1 MNEETIQPV
10 IQFFPE
16 EYQGMITAIVAA
28 AFGAWGFYTLVIK
41 PMMAKNTT
49 SKLLISANDRILKLE
64 EMLVKS
70 NENLKVIV
78 NETLSVADKANI
90 SKNILELELKLPYLN
105 DEDKINVQAEIDRQK
120 ELLNA

>member
-41 PMMAKNTT
+41 PLMAKNTT
-49 SKLLISANDRILKLE
+49 SKLLISANERILKLE
-64 EMLVKS
+64 DMLVKS
-70 NENLKVIV
+70 NENLEVIV

-105 DEDKINVQAEIDRQK
+105 DEDKLNVQAEIDRQK

>member
-16 EYQGMITAIVAA
+16 EYQGIITAIIGG
-28 AFGAWGFYTLVIK
+28 AFALWGFYNLFVK

-64 EMLVKS
+64 SLLV
-70 NENLKVIV
+70 ENGKEIYTIA

-90 SKNILELELKLPYLN
+90 SKNIWELELKMPHLS
-105 DEDKINVQAEIDRQK
+105 DEDKIKNQAEIDIQK
-120 ELLNA
+120 ALLNA